1 METRGV
7 VELPF
12 SRRGSEV
19 LERVGFSFVAQVTVA
34 ASDRKG
40 LADGSREA
48 KRSVCATK
56 IVCISVAIPLK
67 SDLLSPPREKGRPV
81 VN

>member
-1 METRGV
+1 MG
-7 VELPF
+7 ELPF
-12 SRRGSEV
+12 MRRGSEV
-19 LERVGFSFVAQVTVA
+19 LERTGPSFVVQVPVA

-40 LADGSREA
+40 LADESHEA

-56 IVCISVAIPLK
+56 ILRIIVSIPLK